1 MHLYK
6 ILSLESWQSSQTQEF
21 LRLSE
26 NDKDFIHFSTH
37 EQLENI
43 LKKYWSDGSEYII
56 LKVDPV
62 KLLGRLVFE
71 ANPGGVNK
79 YYHLY
84 DGAIPLQAVINQDV
98 KVL

>member
-6 ILSLESWQSSQTQEF
+6 ILSLKNWQNSQSQEI
-21 LRLSE
+21 LALSDD
-26 NDKDFIHFSTH
+26 DKEFIHFSTH
-37 EQLENI
+37 EQLERI
-43 LKKYWSDGSEYII
+43 LQKYWADGGEYIV
-56 LKVDPV
+56 LKVDSE

-84 DGAIPLQAVINQDV
+84 DGAIPLRAVEEQIS
-98 KVL
+98 